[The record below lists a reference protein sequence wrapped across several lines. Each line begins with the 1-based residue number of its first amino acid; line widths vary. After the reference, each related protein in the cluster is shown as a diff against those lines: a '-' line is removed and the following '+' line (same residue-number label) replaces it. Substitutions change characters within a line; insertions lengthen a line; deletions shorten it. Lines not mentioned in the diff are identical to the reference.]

1 MAKDNRVLSREHAGH
16 SKLAFPTTQDTAL
29 HMDITRWLIPKSDW
43 LCYLQPKI
51 EKLYTVSNGEGNGTP
66 FQYSCL
72 ENPMDGGTW
81 WAAVHGV
88 PESQTRLKRLCSS
101 SSIQSAKTRP
111 GAECSSDH
119 QLLIAKF
126 RLKLK
131 KAEKI
136 SRPFRYDL
144 NQIPYGYTIEVK
156 SRFKG
161 LDLIDNVPEE
171 LWTEV
176 HKTVQE
182 MVTKTSPKKKKCKA
196 KCCLRRPYK

>member
-29 HMDITRWLIPKSDW
+29 HMDITRWLITKSDW

-101 SSIQSAKTRP
+101 SSSIQSAKTRP

-144 NQIPYGYTIEVK
+144 NQIPDDYTAEVMNR
-156 SRFKG
+156 SGRRSA
-161 LDLIDNVPEE
+161 
-171 LWTEV
+171 WR
-176 HKTVQE
+176 TVDR
-182 MVTKTSPKKKKCKA
+182 CW
-196 KCCLRRPYK
+196 